1 MVYLKW
7 FALCLLDLL
16 AHLTLPF
23 APPVIALFTRAMP
36 YGLRPYT
43 WGGWWGTWDNPPQGD
58 EGFVARHA
66 VFPGVVTGAKG
77 YVNRVQWMWRNKLYG
92 LAKLMAVSYSP
103 TLQLSYVGDPNISDK
118 GRRPGYYF
126 AKLHDGKRLIAF
138 EFYCV
143 LPWSATRNFRC
154 RLGWKFMTDKFQR
167 YGFAQF
173 VNTANPFDGYGERSV

>member
-58 EGFVARHA
+58 EGFVVRHA